1 MTHPQYPGEAPQPP
15 KKKSPALL
23 FGCLGCSGLLLLVL
37 IVVGA
42 LALGSGDGDDATED
56 STSADS
62 GDGGGGGN
70 DEAADEGA
78 DDGADEDLAGIGDR
92 VEVGDLA
99 FTVTGVED
107 GLTEASGALD
117 TYTAEGQYVAVSVTA
132 ENIGNEPT
140 YFENTAQKL
149 YDAEGR
155 EFGHDSDATIA
166 LDEGPMLGEL
176 NPAQSGDFTVV
187 FDIPADAE
195 VDRIEVSDDM
205 FGDGGTPISL
215 KG

>member
-1 MTHPQYPGEAPQPP
+1 MTHPQYPGDAPQPP

-23 FGCLGCSGLLLLVL
+23 FGCLGCSGLILLVL

-42 LALGSGDGDDATED
+42 LALGSGDEDGATED

-62 GDGGGGGN
+62 GDGGGN
-70 DEAADEGA
+70 DEAADE
-78 DDGADEDLAGIGDR
+78 GADEDLAGIGDR
-92 VEVGDLA
+92 VEVGGLA

-117 TYTAEGQYVAVSVTA
+117 TYTAEGQYVAVSVTV
-132 ENIGNEPT
+132 ENTGNEPT

-205 FGDGGTPISL
+205 FEDGGTPISL